1 MIFFESIE
9 KWTSLAN
16 SHHLKGIPAESPSID
31 SSRRDV
37 FHPLRPLL
45 PLTTS

>member
-16 SHHLKGIPAESPSID
+16 SHHLKGIPAESPLSI
-31 SSRRDV
+31 
-37 FHPLRPLL
+37 LRVA
-45 PLTTS
+45 TFFTHCGRCYR